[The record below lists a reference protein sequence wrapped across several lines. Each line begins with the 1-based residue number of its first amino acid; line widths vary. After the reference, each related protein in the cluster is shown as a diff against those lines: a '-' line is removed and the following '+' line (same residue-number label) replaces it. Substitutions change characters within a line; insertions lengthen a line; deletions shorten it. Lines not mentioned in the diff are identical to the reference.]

1 MTILIIVIILAI
13 LVIAVVSIYNKLVRL
28 RNTVKSSWSDIDVQM
43 KKRFDLVPN
52 LVETVKGYAA
62 HEKSVFEKVTQARS
76 MAMQATSPA
85 EMAKA
90 ENMLRDT
97 LKSLFAVAEAYP
109 DLKAN
114 ANFLQL
120 QSQLHELENSIESA
134 RRYYNAVVRDFNTLI
149 ESFPSNLIASQFS
162 FKQEEFFQLE
172 APAEE
177 RKAPEGHFFITLWS
191 PGRPGAF
198 RFERPSWEM
207 PASFSSSSCPSSS
220 PRPRLLRTSPST
232 RFVRISRSIRI
243 HRLWSEKPSMSPF
256 TDRGTGF
263 TGTFRLDT
271 GMTSAKP

>member
-1 MTILIIVIILAI
+1 MTQLTMVLLGAAGVLVIICI
-13 LVIAVVSIYNKLVRL
+13 GIFNRLVTLKLRT
-28 RNTVKSSWSDIDVQM
+28 NESWSQIDVQL
-43 KKRFDLVPN
+43 KKRTDLVPN

-177 RKAPEGHFFITLWS
+177 KKVPK
-191 PGRPGAF
+191 
-198 RFERPSWEM
+198 
-207 PASFSSSSCPSSS
+207 
-220 PRPRLLRTSPST
+220 
-232 RFVRISRSIRI
+232 V
-243 HRLWSEKPSMSPF
+243 
-256 TDRGTGF
+256 
-263 TGTFRLDT
+263 TF
-271 GMTSAKP
+271 